1 MAHNIRKTY
10 DEELDKLIEKL
21 LSPWDAGPSGG
32 DEYVVNADVA
42 HDAALKLIEMFEQL
56 ESWEADDYNRQMSE

>member
-21 LSPWDAGPSGG
+21 LSPWDAGPYGG
-32 DEYVVNADVA
+32 YECVVSADIA
-42 HDAALKLIEMFEQL
+42 HDAALKLIEMFEKL
-56 ESWEADDYNRQMSE
+56 EAWEAEDYNRQMSE